1 MSKKEIRITPEEAAR
16 ILKEETVIEVDTS
29 QEMPL
34 KVVQPYFFGLK
45 VAPDDIRQDTPAG
58 VVFYTLCMCYMNQGN
73 VSEGQVADVMY
84 GFAQSGIPR
93 NVTLDGFRDLQKLN
107 YMNANSPEGTYI
119 FGDLQPELYYKWTQK
134 FFELCART
142 KEEATEVAEVKVE
155 DTTVNKL
162 EDE

>member
-1 MSKKEIRITPEEAAR
+1 MKITPEEAAR
-16 ILKEETVIEVDTS
+16 ILKEETVIEIDTTK
-29 QEMPL
+29 EMPL
-34 KVVQPYFFGLK
+34 KIVQHYFFGLK
-45 VAPDDIRQDTPAG
+45 KAPDDIKQDTPAG

-93 NVTLDGFRDLQKLN
+93 NITLDGFRELQKLK
-107 YMNANSPEGTYI
+107 YINANAPDGTYV
-119 FGDLQPELYYKWTQK
+119 FGELSPDLYYKWTQK

-142 KEEATEVAEVKVE
+142 REEATEVADVNVE